1 MEQPKE
7 EQGLILNAFR
17 GSVSSFKSHLVEF
30 LWSVPVAVKNSFH
43 DVEACLASMDSGCH
57 RQFLR
62 LVGSSSAGLEVN
74 DTLGLACLNI
84 DHTCMTERR
93 AYIRHIS
100 VRHREQFLDALHLV
114 LKHAWTAL
122 KADTVRIDLYHFE
135 DESNPGQV
143 QADKE
148 IKADLGMNRRG
159 FKWKTL
165 INDIKT
171 GKRY

>member
-1 MEQPKE
+1 
-7 EQGLILNAFR
+7 
-17 GSVSSFKSHLVEF
+17 
-30 LWSVPVAVKNSFH
+30 
-43 DVEACLASMDSGCH
+43 
-57 RQFLR
+57 
-62 LVGSSSAGLEVN
+62 
-74 DTLGLACLNI
+74 
-84 DHTCMTERR
+84 MTERR

-114 LKHAWTAL
+114 LKHVWTAL

-135 DESNPGQV
+135 DESNPGPV

-148 IKADLGMNRRG
+148 IKAELGMNRRG

-171 GKRY
+171 GTRYQIMQMARPADFEQGPPVSEPLTLKAA